1 MDLPSSIGIRSKN
14 RRLHL
19 RSLVLNTDTGGDDD
33 DEEEDEE
40 EDRMV

>member
-19 RSLVLNTDTGGDDD
+19 GSLVLNTDTGGDDD
-33 DEEEDEE
+33 DEEDEE

>member
-19 RSLVLNTDTGGDDD
+19 RSLVLNTDTGDDD